1 MGRFRETSRSLAA
14 WGLAIAL
21 AIAPGASAIA
31 QPALQRTPNVEG
43 PWVTPGGTM
52 FFDYA
57 HRFKVGAAPTYAV
70 DNIPSFHL
78 SGGFFD
84 WLSVGAL
91 YATQTATVAGAS
103 QELELWGKQRFINEA
118 DGAPVSLSLKEAFN
132 VTAMSPDAELSASR
146 RFGPIGLTGAVR
158 AMGNYRYTGSPRAVG
173 AIGLSWTLTP
183 YLALAGDVAASPMQT
198 AAEPPVIWGG
208 GLQMMIPGSP
218 HTLSLQV
225 TNTGTDTLQGSST
238 GLNELRWGFD
248 FTIPLVNAQQWLDI
262 FRPGA
267 AAPAAPGRSGGG
279 GGGKAQTKVGGFDA
293 AKFFGANCASCHGAA
308 GQGGFGPNLTGVDAK
323 GDAFIANRITKGSP
337 KGMPPFEGRL
347 TADEL
352 KALVGFVKG
361 L

>member
-1 MGRFRETSRSLAA
+1 MGRFVETSRTLAA
-14 WGLAIAL
+14 WGLAFGLTA
-21 AIAPGASAIA
+21 APAFA
-31 QPALQRTPNVEG
+31 QPALTRTPNLEG
-43 PWVTPGGTM
+43 TWVTPGGTM

-57 HRFKVGAAPTYAV
+57 HRFKLGPAPTYAV
-70 DNIPSFHL
+70 DNIPTFHL

-91 YATQTATVAGAS
+91 YATQTATVTGAS
-103 QELELWGKQRFINEA
+103 QELELWGKQRFLNEA

-132 VTAMSPDAELSASR
+132 VTAMSPDAALSAAR
-146 RFGPIGLTGAVR
+146 HVGPLGLTGELR

-198 AAEPPVIWGG
+198 AAEPPVIWGAG
-208 GLQMMIPGSP
+208 AQMMIPGSP

-225 TNTGTDTLQGSST
+225 TNTGTDTIQGAST

-248 FTIPLVNAQQWLDI
+248 FTIPLVNLQQWLDI
-262 FRPGA
+262 FRPA
-267 AAPAAPGRSGGG
+267 QAAPARSGGG
-279 GGGKAQTKVGGFDA
+279 GGGKGKKSGFVA

-308 GQGGFGPNLTGVDAK
+308 GQGGFGPSLTGVDAK
-323 GDAFIANRITKGSP
+323 GDAFITQRILKGSP
-337 KGMPPFEGRL
+337 KGMPPFAGRL

-352 KALVGFVKG
+352 KALVAFVKG